1 MSFVLAPRASKER
14 MRRSSET
21 LESAASIFA
30 IRDWLEP
37 ILAARSDCESP
48 PPTRRSRRLR
58 LSANRISTSAA
69 SSSDSLRKSLTDPDR
84 HPAFRGFP
92 DFSCFTCLAPE
103 YALAGMATI
112 SQAQLMTA
120 RSYRRHGSRMRH
132 PDALSALQPPQQNAG
147 VYPAGLRER
156 WRLDLAVQPDKRL
169 GFRTGRHDMSFLT
182 WREECQRRWESK
194 GAPARKLCEC
204 SIFPGS
210 SS

>member
-14 MRRSSET
+14 MRRSSDT

-58 LSANRISTSAA
+58 LSASRIWTSAA

-84 HPAFRGFP
+84 HPAFRSFP
-92 DFSCFTCLAPE
+92 DFSRFTCLAPE
-103 YALAGMATI
+103 YAFAGMAT
-112 SQAQLMTA
+112 L
-120 RSYRRHGSRMRH
+120 
-132 PDALSALQPPQQNAG
+132 QQNAG
-147 VYPAGLRER
+147 VYTTGPRAR
-156 WRLDLAVQPDKRL
+156 WRLDLAMQPDKRL
-169 GFRTGRHDMSFLT
+169 GLRTGRHDMSFLT
-182 WREECQRRWESK
+182 WRKECQRKRK
-194 GAPARKLCEC
+194 QRTAPARKLCEC

-210 SS
+210 S